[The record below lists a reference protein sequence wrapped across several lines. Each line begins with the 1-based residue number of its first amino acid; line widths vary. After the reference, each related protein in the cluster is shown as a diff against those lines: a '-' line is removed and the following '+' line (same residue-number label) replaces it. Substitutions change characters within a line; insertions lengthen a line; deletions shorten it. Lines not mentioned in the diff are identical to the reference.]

1 MWQDLAAAV
10 ALMLVIEG
18 ILPFASPRGFR
29 EMMRVVSESDD
40 RSLRLS
46 GLFSMMGG
54 LLLLYIVR

>member
-29 EMMRVVSESDD
+29 EMMRVVGESDD
-40 RSLRLS
+40 RSLRFS
-46 GLFSMMGG
+46 GLFSMIGG
-54 LLLLYIVR
+54 LSLLYLVR